1 MVNAQIKATC
11 PYCGDVD
18 LTTQDV
24 VLHECSTGGLSYY
37 TFDCT
42 GCARSIRKPADTHVS
57 TLLRTGGVRV
67 EHWSIPDEAAEAHH
81 GPVLSVDD
89 LLDFVI
95 ELSKTEDLAAA
106 ARRVATS

>member
-1 MVNAQIKATC
+1 MNAQIKATC

-24 VLHECSTGGLSYY
+24 VLHECSIGGLSYY

-42 GCARSIRKPADTHVS
+42 GCARSIRKPADAHVS
-57 TLLRTGGVRV
+57 TLLRTGGVTV
-67 EHWSIPDEAAEAHH
+67 EYWSIPDEAAQAHH

-95 ELSKTEDLAAA
+95 ELSKTADLAAA